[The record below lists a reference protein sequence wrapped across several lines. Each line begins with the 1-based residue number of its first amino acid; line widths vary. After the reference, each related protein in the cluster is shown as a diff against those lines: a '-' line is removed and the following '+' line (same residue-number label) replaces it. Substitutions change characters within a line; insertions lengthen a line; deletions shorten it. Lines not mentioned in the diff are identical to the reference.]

1 MYENETNDDIGKDT
15 IDYSKIAPIEPH
27 IQRQWT
33 EIEAAQKAYDVTLS
47 RIVKVQKAIENL
59 NDEEADLYST
69 LSACKTVVDKL
80 LFPPEPKRSYGGQD

>member
-1 MYENETNDDIGKDT
+1 MNDRHAEDFDYER
-15 IDYSKIAPIEPH
+15 IAPIEPK

-59 NDEEADLYST
+59 NDEEADLYSA
-69 LSACKTVVDKL
+69 LGACKAVVDRL
-80 LFPPEPKRSYGGQD
+80 LFPPEPKRSYANSD